1 MPVDDPAATLM
12 SPPDPAPLP
21 APQEWDVEPE
31 PRAVPPS
38 RRLIRKIAEA
48 WQVPMSDAAL
58 RDVELC
64 ADELLA
70 NAIEHTR
77 ARCRVSVRW
86 TGERLRVAV
95 TDSSLALPDR
105 EAAQD
110 TITGGRGLLLVE
122 ELAHSWGWHP
132 TSSGKTVWF
141 ECAADQLITGSR
153 RMAVLLRA
161 ANDQIASR
169 PTRSA

>member
-12 SPPDPAPLP
+12 SSPDPASLP
-21 APQEWDVEPE
+21 VPQEWDVEPD
-31 PRAVPPS
+31 PMAVPPS
-38 RRLIRKIAEA
+38 RRLIRRIAEA

-77 ARCRVSVRW
+77 ARCRVSVQW

-105 EAAQD
+105 EAAED

-122 ELAHSWGWHP
+122 ALAHSWGWHP
-132 TSSGKTVWF
+132 TGTGKTVWF
-141 ECAADQLITGSR
+141 ECAADQLIAGSR
-153 RMAVLLRA
+153 RMAVLLRV
-161 ANDQIASR
+161 ANDRTTDR